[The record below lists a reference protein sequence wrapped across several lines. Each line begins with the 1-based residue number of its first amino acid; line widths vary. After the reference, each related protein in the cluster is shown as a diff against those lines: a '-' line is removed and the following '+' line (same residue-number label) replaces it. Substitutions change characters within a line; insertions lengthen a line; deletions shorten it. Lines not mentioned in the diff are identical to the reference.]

1 MTFPTAPRLI
11 VYYDGGCAVC
21 SREIGFYQRLRG
33 ADQLCWVDA
42 ARCEPGALG
51 VDLPRAA
58 ALARLHVRATNG
70 RLLSGARAF
79 AALWSALPATRLLGR
94 IASQPGV
101 VHVLEWGY
109 RGFLKMRRLWRGPD
123 RCRLPDY

>member
-1 MTFPTAPRLI
+1 MTLPATPRLI

-33 ADQLCWVDA
+33 AERLDWVDV
-42 ARCEPGALG
+42 ARCDPAGLG
-51 VDLPRAA
+51 GDLTPAA
-58 ALARLHVRATNG
+58 ALARLHVRAPDG
-70 RLLSGARAF
+70 RLVSGARAF

-94 IASQPGV
+94 TASRPSV

-109 RGFLKMRRLWRGPD
+109 CGFLKLRRLWRGPG
-123 RCRLPDY
+123 RCRLPG